1 MNLLDAALR
10 LFGKHLQKN
19 KISIN
24 KFMPTQYKFIKNFL
38 SPIECDNFIGK
49 LPLLDINT
57 APAIDRENEEVPLDT
72 WYRLELLP
80 TRIEL
85 NVSHTI
91 LSKISKLLEKQVSAM
106 DNRMYV
112 IRYQEGEFCVP
123 HVDPTE
129 KTIIIQLNSSYT
141 GGDFVYNNEVIPM
154 NKGDAVIF
162 SNIDSV
168 HGVKMLTSGERYS
181 LAMWLKDDI

>member
-1 MNLLDAALR
+1 
-10 LFGKHLQKN
+10 
-19 KISIN
+19 
-24 KFMPTQYKFIKNFL
+24 MPTQYKFIKNFI

-72 WYRLELLP
+72 GDRLELLP

-129 KTIIIQLNSSYT
+129 KTIIIQLNNDKSIITHNQLYGKWTSHFLNT
-141 GGDFVYNNEVIPM
+141 IIKHKRVLRIEFCTQKEHGGHVRHTRDIP
-154 NKGDAVIF
+154 
-162 SNIDSV
+162 
-168 HGVKMLTSGERYS
+168 T
-181 LAMWLKDDI
+181 

>member
-1 MNLLDAALR
+1 
-10 LFGKHLQKN
+10 
-19 KISIN
+19 
-24 KFMPTQYKFIKNFL
+24 MPTQYKFIKNFL

-123 HVDPTE
+123 HADPTE

>member
-1 MNLLDAALR
+1 
-10 LFGKHLQKN
+10 
-19 KISIN
+19 
-24 KFMPTQYKFIKNFL
+24 MPTQYKFIKNFL